1 MPDMEIIR
9 QLAHDVGADTAL
21 KLMAIFKDDADTR
34 VQAIRDY
41 LAGGPDAPDLQNL
54 RIQAHSLKGLC
65 RTYGAAHAGD
75 VAMELQDAC
84 DAGDAVD
91 IQAKAQVA
99 LDVIP
104 GEVEAAIEAVRS
116 LASV

>member
-21 KLMAIFKDDADTR
+21 KLMAIFKDDADKR
-34 VQAIRDY
+34 VQVIREY
-41 LAGGPDAPDLQNL
+41 LEEGGDLQDL

-65 RTYGAAHAGD
+65 RTYGAPRAGD
-75 VAMELQDAC
+75 VAMALQDAC

-104 GEVEAAIEAVRS
+104 GEVDAAIEAAQG
-116 LASV
+116 LAAE

>member
-1 MPDMEIIR
+1 MPDMEMIR
-9 QLAHDVGADTAL
+9 QLAHDVGVDTAL
-21 KLMAIFKDDADTR
+21 KLMAIFKDDVDKR

-41 LAGGPDAPDLQNL
+41 LAAGKDARDVQNL
-54 RIQAHSLKGLC
+54 RLQAHSLKGLC
-65 RTYGAAHAGD
+65 RTYGAARAGD

-84 DAGDAVD
+84 DAGDATD

-104 GEVEAAIEAVRS
+104 GEVEAAIAAARG
-116 LASV
+116 LADE